1 MVRIAMLYFSDA
13 IQECKKA
20 KGLPETMGER
30 QQGQEKKTVKG
41 MEGKKQKVGEFINQ
55 EKVNI

>member
-1 MVRIAMLYFSDA
+1 
-13 IQECKKA
+13 
-20 KGLPETMGER
+20 MGER